1 MAKPLKQAPGPYLP
15 VAYTPTDIYAL
26 QALRDGV
33 ATKGQQQQAMKFIIE
48 GICSTY
54 DLSYRPGAADGD
66 RDTAFAE
73 GKRYVGLQIVKFL
86 HAVPNSTRP
95 DQKGTL

>member
-1 MAKPLKQAPGPYLP
+1 MAKPLKPAPGPYLP
-15 VAYTPTDIYAL
+15 VDYTNTDIYAL

-33 ATKGQQQQAMKFIIE
+33 ATKGQQQHALKYIVE
-48 GICSTY
+48 RICGTY

-66 RDTAFAE
+66 RDTSFAE

-95 DQKGTL
+95 DQKGTI